1 MREQNI
7 KTNRKRQAAGASF
20 DRERLKIERVENQR
34 QLPASDAFYA
44 IEAFALP
51 GVTRQPPADTNG
63 FYTLE
68 AFTLPGSANTQGG
81 RLNLPLRPPHPKLQA
96 V

>member
-1 MREQNI
+1 MREQHI
-7 KTNRKRQAAGASF
+7 KTNRKRQAAGTF
-20 DRERLKIERVENQR
+20 RGRERLKIGQLENR
-34 QLPASDAFYA
+34 QLPAADAFYA

-51 GVTRQPPADTNG
+51 GVTPQPPADTNG

-81 RLNLPLRPPHPKLQA
+81 RLNLRLRPPHPKLQA